1 MNATASLVEQIR
13 QGGANRDV
21 MLMAAGG
28 LLPVPPGELIPLQ
41 IELTHHSDPEVVER
55 AQQALRALE
64 PRIVVEFIRDGAPL
78 VVLNYLALESDQPSI
93 LEAILRRR
101 DIPPGLLIAIAP
113 NLTEDLQEQLLLR
126 QDVIREEPRILEALE
141 RNTRLSSY
149 ARRRIQEY
157 RDHLLEKKKP
167 EAPAGHKIV
176 EASDEEVQQAIEAA
190 KAAKA
195 AKAASDAEKQ
205 EGELESK
212 PEETTGLTDA
222 QIRALPI
229 PVRLKLAR
237 QSPGR
242 TLRNILVRDSN
253 VVVSTSCLHASNWSD
268 QEVEQICGSRN
279 IHEDVLMG
287 VSRNRQWM
295 SRYAIINAFLRNP
308 KAPISKSTK
317 LVPRLSVR
325 DLRDLGRD
333 RNVPDVIRQTANRLY
348 RIKLG

>member
-1 MNATASLVEQIR
+1 MSATASLVEQIR
-13 QGGANRDV
+13 QGAASREL

-28 LLPVPPGELIPLQ
+28 VLPVPPGELIPLQ
-41 IELTHHSDPEVVER
+41 IELTHHPDPEVVER

-64 PRIVVEFIRDGAPL
+64 PRIVVDFVREGAPL
-78 VVLNYLALESDQPSI
+78 GVLNYLALESDQP
-93 LEAILRRR
+93 LVLGAILRRR
-101 DIPPGLLIAIAP
+101 DTPPGLLIAIAP

-141 RNTRLSSY
+141 RNSRLSSY

-167 EAPAGHKIV
+167 EAPVGHKIV
-176 EASDEEVQQAIEAA
+176 EASDEEVQRAIEAA
-190 KAAKA
+190 KAAKV
-195 AKAASDAEKQ
+195 ASDAEKH

-212 PEETTGLTDA
+212 PEEITGLTDA

-253 VVVSTSCLHASNWSD
+253 VVVSTSCLQASNWSD

-287 VSRNRQWM
+287 ISRNRQWM